1 MHPTP
6 QRENWNGHPV
16 ALGDAW
22 VIRKGEKVARCTLVT
37 HPLGWELALF
47 TTDLVRTQVCR
58 STEEILKTHE
68 EWKKAMIEH
77 ASGNAR

>member
-1 MHPTP
+1 MNHPRE
-6 QRENWNGHPV
+6 RENWMGHPI
-16 ALGDAW
+16 ALRDAW
-22 VIRKGEKVARCTLVT
+22 VLRSGDKVARCSLVS

-58 STEEILKTHE
+58 STEGILNTHE